1 MPDRSIGTFSG
12 TVVGMQLGTIT
23 NLFVIRPHPT
33 AGRSADVY
41 AWFAAPRG
49 LPALGT
55 CLRCRPGPLPEAP
68 EWVIITRFRY
78 RPKSLAKWF
87 DWRKYSIFHL
97 AD

>member
-33 AGRSADVY
+33 AGRSGDVY
-41 AWFAAPRG
+41 AWFDDPRG
-49 LPALGT
+49 LPALGAWV
-55 CLRCRPGPLPEAP
+55 RCRPGPLPEAP

-78 RPKSLAKWF
+78 PTQISG
-87 DWRKYSIFHL
+87 
-97 AD
+97 